1 MILVTGANG
10 KTGRA
15 VLAALQTKG
24 AATRALVRREVDMP
38 ADEVV
43 QADMADPA
51 AMQAALAGVD
61 ALYFIA
67 PNMYPDEVALT
78 AAWIAAAKAAG
89 LRRFV
94 YHSVL
99 YPQIAAMPHHWQK
112 LRAEE
117 ALIQSGL
124 DFTILQPASYM
135 QNVLPYLPAMRT
147 QGEYRVPYS
156 VDAQFTPVDLNDVAS
171 VAARVLLEA
180 GHHGAI
186 YPLAGPQVLSSADM
200 AAQTA
205 LHIGRPVAAAQQ
217 ALANWQASNAQL
229 PSYARDTLSAMFAY
243 YDAHGFAASSFTLQ
257 SLLGR
262 APSSFTEFLQRELVK
277 NPQMNTDY

>member
-15 VLAALQTKG
+15 VLAALQAKG
-24 AATRALVRREVDMP
+24 AATRALVRGEQAPP
-38 ADEVV
+38 ASELLRGDI
-43 QADMADPA
+43 ADPTT
-51 AMQAALAGVD
+51 MHAALAGID

-67 PNMYPDEVALT
+67 PNVHPHEVELGT
-78 AAWIAAAKAAG
+78 AWIAAAKAAG

-99 YPQIAAMPHHWQK
+99 YPQIEAMPHHWQK
-112 LRAEE
+112 LRVEE

-135 QNVLPYLPAMRT
+135 QNILPYLPAMRE

-156 VDAQFTPVDLNDVAS
+156 VEAVFSPVDLTDVAAA
-171 VAARVLLEA
+171 AARVLLEP
-180 GHHGAI
+180 GHNGAQ
-186 YPLAGPQVLSSADM
+186 YALAGPERLSSAQM
-200 AAQTA
+200 AEQASKHLGQPVTA
-205 LHIGRPVAAAQQ
+205 VQQ
-217 ALANWQASNAQL
+217 PLADWQAANTHL
-229 PSYARDTLSAMFAY
+229 PAYARDTLSAMFAY
-243 YDAHGFAASSFTLQ
+243 YDRHGFAASSFTLQ

-262 APSSFTEFLQRELVK
+262 APRSFKEFIQRELG
-277 NPQMNTDY
+277 